1 MAHKIAVLKDS
12 SAGYWSSMPFLKINS
27 KKKKKVN
34 RSTNNLRWE
43 KVNMAFAKE
52 MVLLKSTGVF
62 E

>member
-1 MAHKIAVLKDS
+1 
-12 SAGYWSSMPFLKINS
+12 MPFLKINS

-62 E
+62 EWLDKHREGKFGMKEE